1 MASFLWK
8 ESNLT
13 ADCLTLEE
21 MARRFE
27 ETALLMHRLHRCG
40 FELNRIKG
48 EQSISHKNIRTF
60 SRFGFVID
68 KVLANIEQRSLKINQ
83 DKT

>member
-8 ESNLT
+8 ESKLT
-13 ADCLTLEE
+13 DDCLTLED
-21 MARRFE
+21 MAKRFE

-48 EQSISHKNIRTF
+48 EQCISHKNIRTF

-68 KVLANIEQRSLKINQ
+68 KVLSNIEQRSLKLGH
-83 DKT
+83 DKM